1 MMKKFR
7 MSSATLCLQLCDSY
21 VTCLALLLL
30 LTVTLHAVCCSISV
44 FGFSWLLFL
53 DVLVFYY

>member
-7 MSSATLCLQLCDSY
+7 MSSATLCLGLCDCY

-44 FGFSWLLFL
+44 FGVFL
-53 DVLVFYY
+53 VVIS